1 MKTNRIFLALMLLS
15 FVAWG
20 CTSQDDLASGS
31 LKSSLKT
38 SAQSLT
44 TAMNSI
50 TSTAGYQ
57 VLSAQGG
64 SVMMV
69 KQSTVAFD
77 STYNQILLADVA
89 GKWDYKAASFT
100 KCSPDLLRFFVN
112 SGSSSNMVVSLP
124 ESKIKNPKSLLH
136 YLPSDTL
143 LTNNYVIDVSKY
155 AYHFKPFVGWDYD
168 MASNISISGTSL
180 GDLNIQSSNDK
191 TSGYHFNSGF
201 TFANGYV
208 ASASYTS
215 GDTIVST
222 YNISKDNTTL
232 YQEKYI
238 AIRSNAGFRHSEKTY
253 SLTIGNVE
261 IVRQA
266 GPNSL
271 DSAEVYVG
279 GVLQLNSK
287 VQFVD
292 NSATAAAD
300 GTEVTVTKHN
310 RQLQI
315 TFDDGTTTTIETLL
329 NGSIDNIRTL
339 FASIR
344 QTYFAT
350 SIVDWVAWDIY
361 KNK

>member
-1 MKTNRIFLALMLLS
+1 M
-15 FVAWG
+15 
-20 CTSQDDLASGS
+20 
-31 LKSSLKT
+31 
-38 SAQSLT
+38 
-44 TAMNSI
+44 
-50 TSTAGYQ
+50 
-57 VLSAQGG
+57 
-64 SVMMV
+64 
-69 KQSTVAFD
+69 
-77 STYNQILLADVA
+77 
-89 GKWDYKAASFT
+89 
-100 KCSPDLLRFFVN
+100 
-112 SGSSSNMVVSLP
+112 
-124 ESKIKNPKSLLH
+124 
-136 YLPSDTL
+136 
-143 LTNNYVIDVSKY
+143 
-155 AYHFKPFVGWDYD
+155 
-168 MASNISISGTSL
+168 
-180 GDLNIQSSNDK
+180 
-191 TSGYHFNSGF
+191 
-201 TFANGYV
+201 
-208 ASASYTS
+208 
-215 GDTIVST
+215 
-222 YNISKDNTTL
+222 
-232 YQEKYI
+232 
-238 AIRSNAGFRHSEKTY
+238 
-253 SLTIGNVE
+253 TIGNVE